1 MKLVFEKS
9 KPGHRSYSLPKLDVT
24 PQPNLLPQS
33 LLRKA
38 ELKLPELAPIEVARH
53 YNELA
58 SRNLHID
65 RNFYPLG
72 SCTMKYNP
80 PISERLVSHP
90 SWLSLHPLAP
100 ASAVQGALRVMYEL
114 EHLLAEISGMDAVT
128 LHPAAGAHGE
138 LVGLLLARAYFK
150 HKHEDRSIVLIPDSA
165 HGTNPASAR
174 MAGFTPVEI
183 KSTPSGM
190 VDINELKRHATDK
203 LAVIM
208 LTVPNTLGIFEK
220 DILKIA
226 QIVHEAGGIMY
237 LDGANLNSYVG
248 WVKPGEMGF
257 DIVHFNLHKTF
268 GAPHGSGGPGGGALG
283 VKKFLEPF
291 LPVPRVK
298 KRDNKYYWDS
308 EHPHSIG
315 KIHTFYGNF
324 LVNLKGFIYI
334 RMMGSPGLKKVA
346 EHAVLNANYLATLI
360 REILPIP
367 YPGPYMHEFVAS
379 GKPLLQYDVRTIDLA
394 KRLLDK
400 GFHPPTIYFP
410 LIVKEALMIE
420 PTETESKATLDA
432 FATAIGE
439 IVNEAQTHPDI
450 VKNAPHS
457 MPVKRVNEGKASRD
471 LNVNY
476 YG

>member
-9 KPGHRSYSLPKLDVT
+9 KPGHRSYSLPKFDVA

-38 ELKLPELAPIEVARH
+38 GLKLPELSPIEVARH

-65 RNFYPLG
+65 KNFYPLG

-150 HKHEDRSIVLIPDSA
+150 QRGEDRSIVLIPDSA

-183 KSTPSGM
+183 KSTPFGM
-190 VDINELKRHATDK
+190 VDIDELKRHATDK

-208 LTVPNTLGIFEK
+208 LTVPNTLGIFER

-226 QIVHEAGGIMY
+226 QTVHEAGGIMY

-298 KRDNKYYWDS
+298 KRGNKYYWDS
-308 EHPHSIG
+308 ECPHSIG

-360 REILPIP
+360 HEILPIP

-379 GKPLLQYDVRTIDLA
+379 GKPLLQYGVRTFDLA

-432 FATAIGE
+432 FATAIRE
-439 IVNEAQTHPDI
+439 IVDEAQTNPDI
-450 VKNAPHS
+450 VKNAPHT